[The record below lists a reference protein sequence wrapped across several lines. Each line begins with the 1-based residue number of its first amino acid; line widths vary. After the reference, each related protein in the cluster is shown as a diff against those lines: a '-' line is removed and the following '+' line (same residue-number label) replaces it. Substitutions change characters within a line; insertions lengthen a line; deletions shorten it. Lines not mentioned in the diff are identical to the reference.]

1 MSRKVTAKQAVTAA
15 IVRESVKAGVPLSR
29 DLLLTAH
36 VEGYELSPTGDKS
49 ARQVASAYVTRNMR
63 SPEFMAEVGLES
75 KHGKTFIDQILVHD
89 INGTNYENCEK
100 EDTQANQPFSL
111 GRHHRTTDC
120 SMQPA
125 TIVNRRLHQL
135 LGKGHVPRQ
144 RS

>member
-63 SPEFMAEVGLES
+63 SPEFMAEVGLEAS
-75 KHGKTFIDQILVHD
+75 TARRSSTRFWFTTLTARIMRIVRRRTRKPI
-89 INGTNYENCEK
+89 
-100 EDTQANQPFSL
+100 SL
-111 GRHHRTTDC
+111 SH
-120 SMQPA
+120 
-125 TIVNRRLHQL
+125 
-135 LGKGHVPRQ
+135 
-144 RS
+144 